1 MSAGVQA
8 LKQAIQADGR
18 LIGAP
23 VLIRGSFALAS
34 VPADEVVAV
43 SAEQDLKCVSA
54 QVTFGSF
61 MLGSP
66 TVHPVIRPALISQ
79 YPLGSTGFPEG
90 DSTTQRAAW
99 VTSFERISGLAR
111 HGGPAD
117 ADAIQPT
124 TPPPI
129 ALVDA
134 VVGIPLIRPF
144 AGVGLV
150 IYSHVFMDHVT

>member
-1 MSAGVQA
+1 MNGTDSTTRQHLLVGCFVLLLAARTSRRRGTGQINVAGVASLVTSTWSASPSPLSAAITMSAGVQA

-66 TVHPVIRPALISQ
+66 TVHPVIRPALIS
-79 YPLGSTGFPEG
+79 
-90 DSTTQRAAW
+90 
-99 VTSFERISGLAR
+99 
-111 HGGPAD
+111 
-117 ADAIQPT
+117 
-124 TPPPI
+124 
-129 ALVDA
+129 
-134 VVGIPLIRPF
+134 
-144 AGVGLV
+144 
-150 IYSHVFMDHVT
+150 